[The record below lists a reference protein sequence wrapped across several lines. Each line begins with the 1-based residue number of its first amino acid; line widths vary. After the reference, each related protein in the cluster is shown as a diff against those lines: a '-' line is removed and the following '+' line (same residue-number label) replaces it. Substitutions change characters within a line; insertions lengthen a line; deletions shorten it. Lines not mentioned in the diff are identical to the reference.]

1 MKRRGNVRSSE
12 KKGNGKKV
20 VVSMILLIVV
30 ACVAGYGIALYHG
43 TPHDNDYI
51 EMENGNAS

>member
-20 VVSMILLIVV
+20 VVSMILLIVAAFLAV
-30 ACVAGYGIALYHG
+30 PYLKGQAKSSFHRLKKG
-43 TPHDNDYI
+43 DK
-51 EMENGNAS
+51 